1 MMRHS
6 ELLGTHGGHD
16 PRRMTVQELLD
27 TLRQVPRQA
36 RHNYLQ
42 LDRADPQA
50 ALQFA
55 RSDQEKWDFHPE
67 GRTIQELLDTLK
79 QVPRQARHNY
89 LMMVVSPSGS
99 TELAALQFAQ
109 SDQAEKWDFRVYL
122 VGYREEQTGW

>member
-16 PRRMTVQELLD
+16 PRRMTVWELLD
-27 TLRQVPRQA
+27 TLR
-36 RHNYLQ
+36 
-42 LDRADPQA
+42 
-50 ALQFA
+50 
-55 RSDQEKWDFHPE
+55 
-67 GRTIQELLDTLK
+67 

-109 SDQAEKWDFRVYL
+109 SDQAEKWDFRV
-122 VGYREEQTGW
+122 